1 MAITLELY
9 QLRSYLFF
17 CVCEHLLIK
26 GGFELAQ
33 ISEEEGIRPYRE
45 YGREVK
51 GRAQWHDVDGVY
63 VFHAATPFMQPLRL
77 CVEARFF
84 DRKLGKA
91 HIREFMGKMQDISQ
105 VYLKDGD
112 GRISHR
118 KQYHDQGVFFSMNG
132 FTQEAEDLAAA
143 HGIQTISYVGQPILE
158 PIYRSIVDSARWIQE
173 KIVFSDQDAVVRFFK
188 YLRQVIVWDDQPS
201 AQFLLEDHGDEW
213 MTLVDEITSELQM
226 IQSSLFITNTDGIYL
241 HALSKEAFPMDYFVH
256 TDEGLCQI
264 HLEKKNRR
272 KYHYFT
278 VNESSKRFY
287 FTRPSFLE
295 DAKLLGVRSSMQQSL
310 FDLHEDQRESVL
322 QLCVQDHGIMRYL
335 RLGVEGRLWV
345 D

>member
-26 GGFELAQ
+26 GGFSPAK
-33 ISEEEGIRPYRE
+33 INEEEGIRPYRE
-45 YGREVK
+45 YGCEVK

-63 VFHAATPFMQPLRL
+63 VFRAATPFMQPLRL

-84 DRKLGKA
+84 DRKLGKT

-105 VYLKDGD
+105 VYLKEED

-118 KQYHDQGVFFSMNG
+118 KPYHEQGVFFSMNG

-143 HGIQTISYVGQPILE
+143 HGIQTISYGAQPIME
-158 PIYRSIVDSARWIQE
+158 SIYRSIVDIARWIQE
-173 KIVFSDQDAVVRFFK
+173 KISFADQEEVARFYR
-188 YLRQVIVWDDQPS
+188 YLRQVIVHGDEPS
-201 AQFLLEDHGDEW
+201 AHFLQEDYGDEW
-213 MTLVDEITSELQM
+213 MMLVDEITAELLM
-226 IQSSLFITNTDGIYL
+226 IKSSLFITNDHGIYI
-241 HALSKEAFPMDYFVH
+241 HALSKDTFPIQHFMH
-256 TDEGLCQI
+256 TDKGICQV
-264 HLEKKNRR
+264 HLTKKNRK

-278 VNESSKRFY
+278 VNDSTKRFY

-295 DAKLLGVRSSMQQSL
+295 DAQLLGVRPTMQQSL
-310 FDLHEDQRESVL
+310 FDMNEEQRESML
-322 QLCVQDHGIMRYL
+322 QLCVQDQGIMRYL
-335 RLGVEGRLWV
+335 CLSVEGRLWV

>member
-1 MAITLELY
+1 MAISLELY
-9 QLRSYLFF
+9 QLRSFLFF
-17 CVCEHLLIK
+17 CVCEHLLQK
-26 GGFELAQ
+26 GGFALAKVK
-33 ISEEEGIRPYRE
+33 EEDGLRTYRE

-77 CVEARFF
+77 CVEARFY
-84 DRKLGKA
+84 DRKIGKA

-105 VYLKDGD
+105 VYLRESDGCL
-112 GRISHR
+112 SSR

-143 HGIQTISYVGQPILE
+143 HGIQTISYGVQPLME
-158 PIYRSIVDSARWIQE
+158 PIYRAIVDSARWIQD
-173 KIVFSDQDAVVRFFK
+173 KITFDDPDEVACFYQQ
-188 YLRQVIVWDDQPS
+188 LRNVIVADAESDAHALQE
-201 AQFLLEDHGDEW
+201 QYGDEW
-213 MTLVDEITSELQM
+213 MMLVDEITNELQM
-226 IQSSLFITNTDGIYL
+226 IQSSLFITNNHGVYL
-241 HALSKEAFPMDYFVH
+241 HALSRDAFPIDSFMH
-256 TDEGLCQI
+256 TDEGICQI

-278 VNESSKRFY
+278 VNDSSRRFY

-295 DAKLLGVRSSMQQSL
+295 DAQLLGVRPTMQQSL
-310 FDLHEDQRESVL
+310 FDFNEEQKESVL
-322 QLCVQDHGIMRYL
+322 QLCVQDQGIMRYL
-335 RLGVEGRLWV
+335 RLGVEARLWV